1 MAGGPFTSEEEW
13 LGEVMEEAVLGRSE
27 NEVHR
32 EYDDSSQ
39 VVPEAVPLWM
49 EDLQSTRNGADRR
62 RE

>member
-1 MAGGPFTSEEEW
+1 
-13 LGEVMEEAVLGRSE
+13 MEEAVLGRSE

-39 VVPEAVPLWM
+39 VVPEAVPFWM
-49 EDLQSTRNGADRR
+49 EDLRSTSNGADRH